1 MKYWE
6 MISDGLRR
14 KGWSVGWFKFTSTID
29 GRQMWSAD
37 ARQDDSARFV
47 VQAEE
52 LGAAFLELEMQ
63 CERAAFVGGRVEN
76 GGEMDSA
83 RS

>member
-6 MISDGLRR
+6 MIADNLSR

-37 ARQDDSARFV
+37 AWNGEGPQFIVR
-47 VQAEE
+47 AEE
-52 LGAAFLELEMQ
+52 LGSAFLGLETQ
-63 CERAAFVGGRVEN
+63 CGATGNGMAE
-76 GGEMDSA
+76 GGEQ
-83 RS
+83 

>member
-6 MISDGLRR
+6 MIADGLSR

-37 ARQDDSARFV
+37 ARQKDGARFI

-52 LGAAFLELEMQ
+52 
-63 CERAAFVGGRVEN
+63 
-76 GGEMDSA
+76 S
-83 RS
+83 